1 MNIGVNIVK
10 KQFLFC
16 SFVLAMIF
24 GVSAAFTK
32 VAAQTDE
39 PISGGYG
46 TASVTD
52 KEVRKA
58 AAFAVTTRAKRTGKA
73 VTLVSIRKAEI
84 QVVAGLNYRICMR
97 VREGRRAVRTATAVV
112 YRDLRKRMSL
122 TRWKNGAC
130 TDL

>member
-1 MNIGVNIVK
+1 MK
-10 KQFLFC
+10 KQLLFC
-16 SFVLAMIF
+16 FFVLAMIF

-32 VAAQTDE
+32 VAAQNDE
-39 PISGGYG
+39 PIAGGYA

-58 AAFAVTTRAKRTGKA
+58 TAFAVSARAKRTGKA
-73 VTLVSIRKAEI
+73 ITLVNIRKAGV
-84 QVVAGLNYRICMR
+84 QVVAGLNYRVCMR
-97 VREGRRAVRTATAVV
+97 VRDGRQTRTATAVV

>member
-1 MNIGVNIVK
+1 MK

-16 SFVLAMIF
+16 SVVLATIF
-24 GVSAAFTK
+24 VVSAAFTK

-39 PISGGYG
+39 PIAGGYG
-46 TASVTD
+46 TSSVTD

-58 AAFAVTTRAKRTGKA
+58 ATFAVSARAKRTGKS

-97 VREGRRAVRTATAVV
+97 VREGHRAVRTATAVV

-122 TRWKNGAC
+122 SRWKNGAC